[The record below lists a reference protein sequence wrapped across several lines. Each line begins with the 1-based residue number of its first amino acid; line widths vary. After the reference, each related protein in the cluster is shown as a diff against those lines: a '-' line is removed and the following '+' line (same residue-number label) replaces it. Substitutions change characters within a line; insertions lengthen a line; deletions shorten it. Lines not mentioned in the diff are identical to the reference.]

1 MILSNFIKKYEQQ
14 FKITISMI
22 LHGNS
27 IIYANF
33 IPCTENNSLLS
44 SIFKDKYKKD
54 LFLSTQEII
63 ISSEDT
69 SIELPTIQLKL

>member
-1 MILSNFIKKYEQQ
+1 
-14 FKITISMI
+14 MI

-44 SIFKDKYKKD
+44 SIFKDKYKIQETAKHATIFFKTDAKKD
-54 LFLSTQEII
+54 FFLNEKT
-63 ISSEDT
+63 
-69 SIELPTIQLKL
+69 IE